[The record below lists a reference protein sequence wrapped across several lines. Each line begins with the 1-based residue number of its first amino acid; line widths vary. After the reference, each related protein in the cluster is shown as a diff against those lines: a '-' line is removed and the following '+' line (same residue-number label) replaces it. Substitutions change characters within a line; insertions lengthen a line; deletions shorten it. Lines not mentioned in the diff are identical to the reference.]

1 MESSFSYKQT
11 VPSEWVDYNGHM
23 NDAEYNRAFSL
34 STDAFIGHI
43 GLDANGREKYQYT
56 IFTLET
62 HTCYLKEMHE
72 GKAFEVDARVLDY
85 DAKRIHLFL
94 TMHNADGEVVATL
107 EEMLMGMDQ
116 TEGRPAPF
124 PDEVAEK
131 VAADFQANAAED
143 TPKQVGRTIG
153 IRRK

>member
-1 MESSFSYKQT
+1 MESSFSYKKT
-11 VPSEWVDYNGHM
+11 VPSDWVDYNGHM

-34 STDAFIGHI
+34 ATDAFIDHI
-43 GLDANGREKYQYT
+43 GLGEEGREHYQYT

-62 HTCYLKEMHE
+62 HTCYLKEMHK
-72 GKAFEVDARVLDY
+72 GKEFEVNARVLDY

-94 TMHNADGEVVATL
+94 TMNNSDGEVVATL

-116 TEGRPAPF
+116 NEGRPAPF
-124 PDEVAEK
+124 PEGVAEK
-131 VAADFQANAAED
+131 VEAEYKVNAGEE

>member
-1 MESSFSYKQT
+1 MSSFSYKQS

-34 STDAFIGHI
+34 ATDAFIDWI
-43 GLDANGREKYQYT
+43 GLDEKGREQYQYT
-56 IFTLET
+56 MFTLET

-72 GKAFEVDARVLDY
+72 GADFNVSARVLDF

-94 TMHNADGEVVATL
+94 EMHNADGEVAATL
-107 EEMLMGMDQ
+107 EEMLMGIDQ
-116 TEGRPAPF
+116 NEGRPAPF
-124 PDEVAEK
+124 PEEVANNMKAEYEK
-131 VAADFQANAAED
+131 TSDQEQ
-143 TPKQVGRTIG
+143 PKQVGRTIG

>member
-1 MESSFSYKQT
+1 MELSFSYKQT

-34 STDAFIGHI
+34 ATDAFIDHI
-43 GLDANGREKYQYT
+43 GLDEQGREHYQYT

-72 GKAFEVDARVLDY
+72 GKEFEVTARVLDY
-85 DAKRIHLFL
+85 DVKRIHLFL
-94 TMHNADGEVVATL
+94 TMSNADGEVVATL
-107 EEMLMGMDQ
+107 EEMLMGIDQ
-116 TEGRPAPF
+116 NEGRPAPF
-124 PDEVAEK
+124 PNETAEK
-131 VAADFQANAAED
+131 IAAEYQAVAD
-143 TPKQVGRTIG
+143 QERPKQLGRTIG

>member
-1 MESSFSYKQT
+1 MSSFSYKQT

-34 STDAFIGHI
+34 ATDAFIDWI
-43 GLDANGREKYQYT
+43 GLDEKGREYFQYT
-56 IFTLET
+56 VFTLET

-72 GKAFEVDARVLDY
+72 GGAFDVSARVLDY

-94 TMHNADGEVVATL
+94 EMHNADGEVVATL
-107 EEMLMGMDQ
+107 EEMLMGIDQ
-116 TEGRPAPF
+116 NEGRPAPL
-124 PDEVAEK
+124 PEEVANNVKAEYDK
-131 VAADFQANAAED
+131 VSDQEQ
-143 TPKQVGRTIG
+143 PKQVGRTIG